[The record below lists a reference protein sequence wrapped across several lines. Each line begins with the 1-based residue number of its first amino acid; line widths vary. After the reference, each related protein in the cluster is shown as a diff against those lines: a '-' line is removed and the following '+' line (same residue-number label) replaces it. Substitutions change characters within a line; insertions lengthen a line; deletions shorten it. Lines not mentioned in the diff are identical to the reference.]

1 MYIYVYIHIYIYIYG
16 SPTHIYMCIY
26 MHTRIYVHIYI
37 YTCIYEYIY
46 IYIHI
51 HIYAYIAQ
59 ARHNMAKT
67 RPILEATCGSLWKC
81 PSLGQMRREMPAI
94 RLRQTRPAGL
104 KQPGDGPTMPG
115 DGSSVMHS
123 SSRRK
128 TKHLSIEEPCRR
140 CPPVRAPPGANSY
153 VSFHHATNSYMCRSI
168 MPQTLVTF
176 GHDMGS

>member
-1 MYIYVYIHIYIYIYG
+1 MYIYTYIYIWVTNTY
-16 SPTHIYMCIY
+16 IYMCIY

-37 YTCIYEYIY
+37 YIHVYMSIY

-81 PSLGQMRREMPAI
+81 PSLRQMRREMSAI
-94 RLRQTRPAGL
+94 RLRQTRPARL

-153 VSFHHATNSYMCRSI
+153 VSFHHATTSYMCRSI